1 MRFAYHAQNDDKN
14 VRIIMSEK
22 QHITTFSADI
32 EQQTVKKVV
41 WRILPFLIVCYLIA
55 IIDRGN
61 IGMASLQMNEDLGLS
76 KAVFGLASSLF
87 FVGYFLFEVPSNLAM
102 QKIGAKIWISRIM
115 VSWGIISV
123 CTAFVESANTLYVL
137 RFLLGAAEAG
147 FFPGVILYLTYWI
160 PGKYRA
166 RVIATFMVAIP
177 AANFIGSPISG
188 LILSLDGWLGM
199 RGWHWLFILEGIP
212 AVVLGV
218 AAFFMLSNRPSDASW
233 LNQEQK
239 AWLNTTLETE
249 NAKKKAIGHI
259 SLWKLLRHKHIWV
272 MALIY
277 AGASAA
283 GSTLSVW
290 SPQLLKSFGLDNFTT
305 GLVNAIPYG
314 LASVLMI
321 VWGRSSD
328 RSGERRW
335 HTALTL
341 FLIAGGLLS
350 AFLTNTLTGSV
361 VILSL
366 VLIGAYSMKGPFW
379 ALASGWMSS
388 TTAAAGLAAIGA
400 MANLIGGG
408 LMVNVYGIINQATGS
423 HTLAMLPLAVLCSVG
438 GIAVLVMGRTKKLN
452 IEVENTASPVSK

>member
-1 MRFAYHAQNDDKN
+1 
-14 VRIIMSEK
+14 MSEK

-76 KAVFGLASSLF
+76 KAVFGFASSLF

-123 CTAFVESANTLYVL
+123 CTAFVESANTLYIL

-188 LILSLDGWLGM
+188 LILSLDGWYGM

-212 AVVLGV
+212 AVILGI
-218 AAFFMLSNRPSDASW
+218 AAFFLLSNRPTNASW

-239 AWLNTTLETE
+239 AWLNSTLEAE

-259 SLWKLLRHKHIWV
+259 SLWQLLRHKHIWV

-314 LASVLMI
+314 LASILMI
-321 VWGRSSD
+321 IWGRSSD

-341 FLIAGGLLS
+341 FLIAVGLLS
-350 AFLTNTLTGSV
+350 AFITNSLTGSV

-408 LMVNVYGIINQATGS
+408 VMVNVYGIINQATGS
-423 HTLAMLPLAVLCSVG
+423 HTLAMVPLAILCGIG
-438 GIAVLVMGRTKKLN
+438 GIAVLVMGRKKELT
-452 IEVENTASPVSK
+452 IDVENSASSVSK

>member
-1 MRFAYHAQNDDKN
+1 
-14 VRIIMSEK
+14 MSEK

-76 KAVFGLASSLF
+76 KAVFGFASSLF

-177 AANFIGSPISG
+177 AANFIGSPVSG

-212 AVVLGV
+212 AVILGI
-218 AAFFMLSNRPSDASW
+218 AAFFLLSNRPTDASW

-239 AWLNTTLETE
+239 AWLSTTIQAE
-249 NAKKKAIGHI
+249 NEKKKAIGHI
-259 SLWKLLRHKHIWV
+259 SLWQLLRHKHIWV

-314 LASVLMI
+314 LASILMI

-350 AFLTNTLTGSV
+350 AFITNSLTGSV

-423 HTLAMLPLAVLCSVG
+423 HTLAMMPLAILCGIG
-438 GIAVLVMGRTKKLN
+438 GIAVLVMGRKKELN
-452 IEVENTASPVSK
+452 IEVDTHASPVSK

>member
-1 MRFAYHAQNDDKN
+1 
-14 VRIIMSEK
+14 MSEK
-22 QHITTFSADI
+22 MHASSAPS
-32 EQQTVKKVV
+32 ELERQTVRRVV

-87 FVGYFLFEVPSNLAM
+87 FIGYFLFEVPSNLAM

-115 VSWGIISV
+115 ITWGIVSV
-123 CTAFVESANTLYVL
+123 CTAFVESSEMLYLL

-160 PGKYRA
+160 PAKYRA

-188 LILSLDGWLGM
+188 AILSLDGWFGM

-212 AVVLGV
+212 AVLLGV
-218 AAFFMLSNRPSDASW
+218 AAFFVLSNRPASAQW
-233 LNQEQK
+233 LTSEQRN
-239 AWLNTTLETE
+239 WLSSTLAAE
-249 NAKKKAIGHI
+249 NAQRKAIGHI
-259 SLWKLLRHKHIWV
+259 SLWQLLRHKHIWV

-314 LASVLMI
+314 LASVMMI

-328 RSGERRW
+328 RTGERRC
-335 HTALTL
+335 
-341 FLIAGGLLS
+341 I
-350 AFLTNTLTGSV
+350 
-361 VILSL
+361 
-366 VLIGAYSMKGPFW
+366 
-379 ALASGWMSS
+379 
-388 TTAAAGLAAIGA
+388 
-400 MANLIGGG
+400 
-408 LMVNVYGIINQATGS
+408 
-423 HTLAMLPLAVLCSVG
+423 PL
-438 GIAVLVMGRTKKLN
+438 
-452 IEVENTASPVSK
+452 

>member
-1 MRFAYHAQNDDKN
+1 
-14 VRIIMSEK
+14 MSEK

-76 KAVFGLASSLF
+76 KAVFGFASSLF

-123 CTAFVESANTLYVL
+123 CTAFVESANTLYIL

-188 LILSLDGWLGM
+188 LILSLDGWYGM

-212 AVVLGV
+212 AVILGI
-218 AAFFMLSNRPSDASW
+218 AAFFLLSNRPTNASW

-239 AWLNTTLETE
+239 AWLNSTLEAE
-249 NAKKKAIGHI
+249 NAEKKAIGHI
-259 SLWKLLRHKHIWV
+259 SLWQLLRHKHIWV

-314 LASVLMI
+314 LASILMI
-321 VWGRSSD
+321 IWGRSSD

-350 AFLTNTLTGSV
+350 AFITNSLTGSV

-408 LMVNVYGIINQATGS
+408 VMVNVYGIINQATGS
-423 HTLAMLPLAVLCSVG
+423 HTLAMVPLAILCGIG
-438 GIAVLVMGRTKKLN
+438 GIAVLVMGRKKELT
-452 IEVENTASPVSK
+452 IDVENSASSVSK

>member
-1 MRFAYHAQNDDKN
+1 
-14 VRIIMSEK
+14 MSEK
-22 QHITTFSADI
+22 QHIPTFSADI

-76 KAVFGLASSLF
+76 KAVFGFASSLF

-123 CTAFVESANTLYVL
+123 CTAFVESANTLYIL

-188 LILSLDGWLGM
+188 LILSLDGWYGM

-212 AVVLGV
+212 AVILGI
-218 AAFFMLSNRPSDASW
+218 AAFFLLSNRPTNASW

-239 AWLNTTLETE
+239 AWLNSTLEAE

-259 SLWKLLRHKHIWV
+259 SLWQLLRHKHIWV

-314 LASVLMI
+314 LASILMI
-321 VWGRSSD
+321 IWGRSSD
-328 RSGERRW
+328 RSDARRC
-335 HTALTL
+335 
-341 FLIAGGLLS
+341 
-350 AFLTNTLTGSV
+350 
-361 VILSL
+361 
-366 VLIGAYSMKGPFW
+366 
-379 ALASGWMSS
+379 
-388 TTAAAGLAAIGA
+388 
-400 MANLIGGG
+400 
-408 LMVNVYGIINQATGS
+408 VN
-423 HTLAMLPLAVLCSVG
+423 AVLNCRWP
-438 GIAVLVMGRTKKLN
+438 AVSLYHQ
-452 IEVENTASPVSK
+452 

>member
-1 MRFAYHAQNDDKN
+1 
-14 VRIIMSEK
+14 MSEK
-22 QHITTFSADI
+22 MHATTAPS
-32 EQQTVKKVV
+32 ELEKQTVRRVV
-41 WRILPFLIVCYLIA
+41 WRILPFLILCYLIA

-115 VSWGIISV
+115 VSWGVVSV
-123 CTAFVESANTLYVL
+123 CTAFVESSEMLYLL

-160 PGKYRA
+160 PAKYRA

-188 LILSLDGWLGM
+188 AILSLDGWYGM

-212 AVVLGV
+212 AVLLGI
-218 AAFFMLSNRPSDASW
+218 AAFFVLSNRPDSASW
-233 LNQEQK
+233 LSAEQRS
-239 AWLNTTLETE
+239 WLSSTLAAE
-249 NAKKKAIGHI
+249 NAQRKAIGHI
-259 SLWKLLRHKHIWV
+259 SLWQLLRHKHIWV

-328 RSGERRW
+328 RTGERRW

-350 AFLTNTLTGSV
+350 AFISQSLTGSV

-379 ALASGWMSS
+379 ALASGWLSSS
-388 TTAAAGLAAIGA
+388 TVAAGLAAIGA
-400 MANLIGGG
+400 VANLIGGG
-408 LMVNVYGIINQATGS
+408 LMVNVYGMINQATGS
-423 HTLAMLPLAVLCSVG
+423 HTLAMVPLALLCAAG
-438 GIAVLVMGRTKKLN
+438 GIAVLMMGRKSQLRV
-452 IEVENTASPVSK
+452 EVEAQPR

>member
-1 MRFAYHAQNDDKN
+1 
-14 VRIIMSEK
+14 MSEK
-22 QHITTFSADI
+22 MHASPAPS
-32 EQQTVKKVV
+32 ELERQTVRRVV

-87 FVGYFLFEVPSNLAM
+87 FIGYFLFEVPSNLAM

-115 VSWGIISV
+115 ITWGIVSV
-123 CTAFVESANTLYVL
+123 CTAFVESSEMLYLL

-160 PGKYRA
+160 PAKYRA

-188 LILSLDGWLGM
+188 AILSLDGWFGM
-199 RGWHWLFILEGIP
+199 RGWHWLFILEGVP
-212 AVVLGV
+212 AVLLGV
-218 AAFFMLSNRPSDASW
+218 AAFFVLSNRPDSASW
-233 LNQEQK
+233 LTNEQRN
-239 AWLNTTLETE
+239 WLSSTLAAE
-249 NAKKKAIGHI
+249 NAQRKAIGHI
-259 SLWKLLRHKHIWV
+259 SLWQLLRHKHIWV

-328 RSGERRW
+328 RTGERRW

-350 AFLTNTLTGSV
+350 AFISQSLTGSV

-379 ALASGWMSS
+379 ALASGWLSSS
-388 TTAAAGLAAIGA
+388 TVAAGLAAIGA
-400 MANLIGGG
+400 VANLIGGG
-408 LMVNVYGIINQATGS
+408 LMVNVYGMINQATGS
-423 HTLAMLPLAVLCSVG
+423 HTLAMMPLALLCAAG
-438 GIAVLVMGRTKKLN
+438 GIAVLVMGRKSQLR
-452 IEVENTASPVSK
+452 VEAEAQPR

>member
-1 MRFAYHAQNDDKN
+1 MSDK
-14 VRIIMSEK
+14 
-22 QHITTFSADI
+22 ITRAAAVPDI
-32 EQQTVKKVV
+32 EQQTVKRVI

-115 VSWGIISV
+115 VTWGIVSV
-123 CTAFVESANTLYVL
+123 CTAFVSSAEMLYVL

-160 PGKYRA
+160 PAKYRA

-188 LILSLDGWLGM
+188 AILTMDGWFGL
-199 RGWHWLFILEGIP
+199 RGWHWLFIIEGFP
-212 AVVLGV
+212 AIVLGV
-218 AAFFMLSNRPSDASW
+218 LAFFLLSNRP
-233 LNQEQK
+233 
-239 AWLNTTLETE
+239 E
-249 NAKKKAIGHI
+249 NAHWLTSEQRNWLSGKLAEENAQRKAIGHI
-259 SLWKLLRHKHIWV
+259 TLWQLLRHKHIWV

-305 GLVNAIPYG
+305 GLMNAIPYG
-314 LASVLMI
+314 LASILMI

-341 FLIAGGLLS
+341 FLIAGGLLA
-350 AFLTNTLTGSV
+350 AFLTDTLAGSV

-408 LMVNVYGIINQATGS
+408 LMVNVYGIIDEKTGS
-423 HTLAMLPLAVLCSVG
+423 HAMAMIPLALLCAAG
-438 GIAVLVMGRTKKLN
+438 GIAVLLMGRSKKLH
-452 IEVENTASPVSK
+452 VEAEQPVASTGK

>member
-1 MRFAYHAQNDDKN
+1 
-14 VRIIMSEK
+14 MSEK

-32 EQQTVKKVV
+32 EQQIVKKVV

-76 KAVFGLASSLF
+76 KAVFGFASSLF

-212 AVVLGV
+212 AVVLGI
-218 AAFFMLSNRPSDASW
+218 AAFFLLSNRPTDASW

-239 AWLNTTLETE
+239 AWLSTTIQAE
-249 NAKKKAIGHI
+249 NEKKKAIGHI
-259 SLWKLLRHKHIWV
+259 SLWQLLRHKYIWV

-290 SPQLLKSFGLDNFTT
+290 SPQLLKSFGLDNFST

-314 LASVLMI
+314 LASILMV

-350 AFLTNTLTGSV
+350 AFITNSLTGSV

-366 VLIGAYSMKGPFW
+366 VLMGAYSMKGPFW

-423 HTLAMLPLAVLCSVG
+423 HTLAMMPLAILCGIG
-438 GIAVLVMGRTKKLN
+438 GIAVLVMGRRKQLN
-452 IEVENTASPVSK
+452 IEVDTHASPVSK

>member
-1 MRFAYHAQNDDKN
+1 
-14 VRIIMSEK
+14 MSEK
-22 QHITTFSADI
+22 MHASPAPS
-32 EQQTVKKVV
+32 ELERQTVRRVV

-87 FVGYFLFEVPSNLAM
+87 FIGYFLFEVPSNLAM

-115 VSWGIISV
+115 ITWGIVSV
-123 CTAFVESANTLYVL
+123 CTAFVESSEMLYLL

-160 PGKYRA
+160 PAKYRA

-188 LILSLDGWLGM
+188 AILSLDGWFGM
-199 RGWHWLFILEGIP
+199 RGWHWLFILEGVP
-212 AVVLGV
+212 AVLLGV
-218 AAFFMLSNRPSDASW
+218 AAFFVLSNRPDSASW
-233 LNQEQK
+233 LTNEQRN
-239 AWLNTTLETE
+239 WLSSTLAAE
-249 NAKKKAIGHI
+249 NAQRKAIGHI
-259 SLWKLLRHKHIWV
+259 SLWQLLRHKHIWV

-328 RSGERRW
+328 RTGERRW

-350 AFLTNTLTGSV
+350 AFISQSLTGSV

-379 ALASGWMSS
+379 ALASGWLSS
-388 TTAAAGLAAIGA
+388 SAAAAGLAAIGA
-400 MANLIGGG
+400 VANLIGGG
-408 LMVNVYGIINQATGS
+408 LMVNVYGMINQATGS
-423 HTLAMLPLAVLCSVG
+423 HTLAMMPLALLCAAG
-438 GIAVLVMGRTKKLN
+438 GIAVLVMGRKSQLR
-452 IEVENTASPVSK
+452 VEAEAQPR

>member
-1 MRFAYHAQNDDKN
+1 
-14 VRIIMSEK
+14 MSEK

-32 EQQTVKKVV
+32 EQQIVKKVV

-76 KAVFGLASSLF
+76 KAVFGFASSLF

-188 LILSLDGWLGM
+188 LILSFDGWLGM

-212 AVVLGV
+212 AVVLGI
-218 AAFFMLSNRPSDASW
+218 AAFFLLSNRPTDASW

-239 AWLNTTLETE
+239 AWLSTTIQAE
-249 NAKKKAIGHI
+249 NEKKKAIGHI
-259 SLWKLLRHKHIWV
+259 SLWQLLRHKHIWG

-290 SPQLLKSFGLDNFTT
+290 SPQLLKSFGLDNFST

-314 LASVLMI
+314 LASILMV

-350 AFLTNTLTGSV
+350 AFITNSLTGSV

-366 VLIGAYSMKGPFW
+366 VLMGAYSMKGPFW

-388 TTAAAGLAAIGA
+388 TTTAAGLAAIGA

-423 HTLAMLPLAVLCSVG
+423 HTLAMMPLAILCGIG
-438 GIAVLVMGRTKKLN
+438 GIAVLVMGRRKQLN
-452 IEVENTASPVSK
+452 IEVDTHASPVSK